1 VDGVYVKFN
10 NKAILTLKDLN
21 LNKYNLKDLDIKDIL
36 ILTLNKN
43 SKLIFN

>member
-10 NKAILTLKDLN
+10 NKAIFTFKNFN
-21 LNKYNLKDLDIKDIL
+21 LNKYNLKDLNIKNIL

-43 SKLIFN
+43 GELIFN

>member
-1 VDGVYVKFN
+1 MDGVYVKFN